1 MKGNS
6 YMQRLISNL
15 NNEEGSAI
23 VMALIV
29 LVMLTI
35 IGTVSTSNTV
45 FELQIVRNE
54 AIYRRNFYRAESA
67 IVEAAQRLETS
78 GSSDLLPLTTT
89 YKWLN
94 AASGA
99 FVAPDLADID
109 SWKNDTDPPSWV
121 DPPNWIANGW
131 PPDPAPKSD
140 VSNNMNPADNRNNT
154 RYVAICDGIA
164 AGSSLSMTGGS
175 NLYAY
180 SVYGLFDSTADQ
192 GRSLIKMGYYK
203 VF

>member
-1 MKGNS
+1 ML
-6 YMQRLISNL
+6 RLISNL
-15 NNEEGSAI
+15 NNEKGSAI
-23 VMALIV
+23 VIALIV

-78 GSSDLLPLTTT
+78 NAADSLPISTP
-89 YKWLN
+89 YNWLN
-94 AASGA
+94 NAV
-99 FVAPDLADID
+99 VAPDMYVYVGGLAVADMD
-109 SWKNDTDPPSWV
+109 SWKQDTDPPVWI
-121 DPPNWIANGW
+121 DPPNWT
-131 PPDPAPKSD
+131 PDGNTKSAA
-140 VSNNMNPADNRNNT
+140 SNNMDDPADQRNNT
-154 RYVAICDGIA
+154 RYTAICDGIA
-164 AGSSLSMTGGS
+164 AGSSLSMTNGS

>member
-1 MKGNS
+1 
-6 YMQRLISNL
+6 MQRVISNL
-15 NNEEGSAI
+15 DNEEGSAI

-35 IGTVSTSNTV
+35 IGVVSTSNTV

-78 GSSDLLPLTTT
+78 SAADLLPISTS
-89 YKWLN
+89 YDWLN
-94 AASGA
+94 NALG
-99 FVAPDLADID
+99 APDLADIS
-109 SWKNDTDPPSWV
+109 SWKDNA
-121 DPPNWIANGW
+121 DPPNWIDPPNW
-131 PPDPAPKSD
+131 PVDGFPKSFA
-140 VSNNMNPADNRNNT
+140 SNNMDAPADLRNNT
-154 RYVAICDGIA
+154 RYAAICNGIA

-175 NLYAY
+175 NLYSY
-180 SVYGLFDSTADQ
+180 SIYGLFDSTANQ

-203 VF
+203 SF

>member
-1 MKGNS
+1 
-6 YMQRLISNL
+6 MQRVISKL

-78 GSSDLLPLTTT
+78 APANLLPVTTT
-89 YKWLN
+89 FSWLN
-94 AASGA
+94 NALD
-99 FVAPDLADID
+99 APDLADMA
-109 SWKNDTDPPSWV
+109 SWKDNSDPPIWIDPPAWTDPP
-121 DPPNWIANGW
+121 W
-131 PPDPAPKSD
+131 PATGASKSFA
-140 VSNNMNPADNRNNT
+140 SNNMDAPADTRNNT
-154 RYVAICDGIA
+154 RYSVICNGIA
-164 AGSSLSMTGGS
+164 GGSSLSLTNGS
-175 NLYAY
+175 NLYSY

>member
-1 MKGNS
+1 
-6 YMQRLISNL
+6 MQRLISNL

-23 VMALIV
+23 VMAMIV
-29 LVMLTI
+29 LAMLTI
-35 IGTVSTSNTV
+35 IGIVSSSNTV

-78 GSSDLLPLTTT
+78 SAADLLPISTS
-89 YKWLN
+89 YNWLN
-94 AASGA
+94 NALG
-99 FVAPDLADID
+99 APDMEDMD
-109 SWKNDTDPPSWV
+109 SWKDDA
-121 DPPNWIANGW
+121 DPPNWID
-131 PPDPAPKSD
+131 PPNWTPDGLPKSFA
-140 VSNNMNPADNRNNT
+140 SNNMDAPADLRNNT
-154 RYVAICDGIA
+154 RYSVICNGIA

-175 NLYAY
+175 NLYSY

-203 VF
+203 SF

>member
-1 MKGNS
+1 MSKI
-6 YMQRLISNL
+6 ISNL
-15 NNEEGSAI
+15 NNEKGSAI
-23 VMALIV
+23 VIALIV

-67 IVEAAQRLETS
+67 IVEAAQGLETAS
-78 GSSDLLPLTTT
+78 PADSLPISTTFN
-89 YKWLN
+89 WLN
-94 AASGA
+94 TA
-99 FVAPDLADID
+99 VNAPDLADMA
-109 SWKNDTDPPSWV
+109 SWKDNADPPDWI
-121 DPPNWIANGW
+121 DPSGWTALGW
-131 PPDPAPKSD
+131 PATFASKSFA
-140 VSNNMNPADNRNNT
+140 SNNMDNPADLRNNT
-154 RYVAICDGIA
+154 RYSVICNGIA
-164 AGSSLSMTGGS
+164 AGSSLSMTNGS

-180 SVYGLFDSTADQ
+180 SVYGLFDSTANQ

>member
-1 MKGNS
+1 
-6 YMQRLISNL
+6 MQRLISNL

-23 VMALIV
+23 VIALIV

-78 GSSDLLPLTTT
+78 GAADLLPITTT
-89 YKWLN
+89 FNWLN
-94 AASGA
+94 TA
-99 FVAPDLADID
+99 VNAPDLADMA
-109 SWKNDTDPPSWV
+109 SWKDNTDPPDWI
-121 DPPNWIANGW
+121 DPSGWTALGW
-131 PPDPAPKSD
+131 PPTGASKSF
-140 VSNNMNPADNRNNT
+140 VSNNMDNPADLRNNT
-154 RYVAICDGIA
+154 RYSAICNGIA
-164 AGSSLSMTGGS
+164 AGSSLSMTNGS

-203 VF
+203 IF

>member
-1 MKGNS
+1 
-6 YMQRLISNL
+6 MQRLISNL

-23 VMALIV
+23 VIALIV

-54 AIYRRNFYRAESA
+54 AIYRRNFYSAESA

-78 GSSDLLPLTTT
+78 GPANLLPISTTFN
-89 YKWLN
+89 WLN
-94 AASGA
+94 NALD
-99 FVAPDLADID
+99 APNLANMD
-109 SWKNDTDPPSWV
+109 SWKDNA
-121 DPPNWIANGW
+121 DPPNWIDPPGW
-131 PPDPAPKSD
+131 TNPPWPVTGASKSFA
-140 VSNNMNPADNRNNT
+140 SNNMDAPADPRNNT
-154 RYVAICDGIA
+154 RYSVICNGIA
-164 AGSSLSMTGGS
+164 GGSSLSMTNGT
-175 NLYAY
+175 NLYSY
-180 SVYGLFDSTADQ
+180 SIYGLFDSTANQ